1 MCIENLTVWIA
12 GIYYPYQMRVNRE
25 LYGGLVIAAEGGTP
39 HGNFYVSTYNGHV
52 AVYNRFGSLCRET
65 TCTVDSL
72 DKRIR
77 ELIHKHV
84 YFNDIDDMNRF
95 IDSL

>member
-1 MCIENLTVWIA
+1 MFKRIMYFFVIIIA
-12 GIYYPYQMRVNRE
+12 VFVLSFITRE
-25 LYGGLVIAAEGGTP
+25 IVVAAEGVTP

-65 TCTVDSL
+65 TRTVDSL

>member
-1 MCIENLTVWIA
+1 
-12 GIYYPYQMRVNRE
+12 MRGKFGE
-25 LYGGLVIAAEGGTP
+25 HQT
-39 HGNFYVSTYNGHV
+39 
-52 AVYNRFGSLCRET
+52 VYNRFGSLCRET